1 MKIKTLI
8 EEESILKNSAVPL
21 LIALAAISLLFVY
34 SMPTV
39 SAEGEIV
46 VSRGDTITITAQLL
60 QNGTYGDPVVNQRI
74 EFFDQTHDSFLG
86 VDMTDSN
93 GFAHIDWLLPSGHPL
108 GFMMIN
114 ATFRGNQSLSLS
126 PSCQWM
132 PLTVVS
138 STTMEI
144 QVEDSDLAPGDDLF
158 LIVRLLDDL
167 NESLSNATLTVVSD
181 SLQLGSGITNDT
193 GYASFS
199 FHCNTSWAQLGE
211 NAISI
216 IYEGNLALFQEGVET
231 SFSVTVEQITTLI
244 RHDNAL
250 PDIVT
255 LNDSITLSL
264 TLWANDETLP
274 NGFMMVSL
282 DGTTHSSI
290 TTNGSGVATLDLRIN
305 DAISLNN
312 HTLTVEY
319 TGTDRYSTSILQI
332 HFIVTSPV
340 LIEVLLPEYIVTGA
354 EIEVSVVVQDILN
367 RPISDASIT
376 ILDTLTENAV
386 TRPVT
391 GNNNPTLLLL
401 PITGP
406 RGIREFVITVNKA
419 QYITNGTHWFSEPI
433 WFRPTLSLNQSNI
446 LGFASPQQEILLVIH
461 LTNDNANY
469 SNKLV
474 EVYSI
479 DNTLVTQS
487 ITDQGGIATMAFLAP
502 SSEGHIIFLIVCSGN
517 ESAYEL
523 SVILEYSFTIAI
535 TIPVIIVLNYYEI
548 IPQLKEI
555 HVQLT
560 IQGLN
565 GSLLR
570 SIPIGYAWLSANMEV
585 DSSNDG
591 LISLQLAI
599 PATPGSYLL
608 SYESEASDSLQSYA
622 GSVVI
627 VIGEADVSAAQGI
640 GIIAL
645 AIGSCLSIS
654 LVSIPLIRR
663 RYMLT

>member
-1 MKIKTLI
+1 
-8 EEESILKNSAVPL
+8 
-21 LIALAAISLLFVY
+21 
-34 SMPTV
+34 
-39 SAEGEIV
+39 
-46 VSRGDTITITAQLL
+46 
-60 QNGTYGDPVVNQRI
+60 
-74 EFFDQTHDSFLG
+74 
-86 VDMTDSN
+86 
-93 GFAHIDWLLPSGHPL
+93 
-108 GFMMIN
+108 
-114 ATFRGNQSLSLS
+114 
-126 PSCQWM
+126 M

-138 STTMEI
+138 STAMEI
-144 QVEDSDLAPGDDLF
+144 QVEDSNLAPGDDLF
-158 LIVRLLDDL
+158 LIVRLLNDM
-167 NESLSNATLTVVSD
+167 NEPLSDASLMVVSN
-181 SLQLGSGITNDT
+181 SLALGSGITNDT
-193 GYASFS
+193 GYVSFS
-199 FHCNTSWAQLGE
+199 LHCNTSWAQLGA
-211 NAISI
+211 NTVSV
-216 IYEGNLALFQEGVET
+216 IYEGDLALFQEGVES
-231 SFSVTVEQITTLI
+231 SFSVTVEQIATLI
-244 RHDNAL
+244 KHDNAL
-250 PDIVT
+250 SDIVT

-264 TLWANDETLP
+264 TLWANEETLP
-274 NGFMMVSL
+274 NGLMMVSL
-282 DGTTHSSI
+282 DGTTHSSV
-290 TTNGSGVATLDLRIN
+290 TTNGSGVATLDLQIN
-305 DAISLNN
+305 EAISLNN
-312 HTLTVEY
+312 HTLIIEY
-319 TGTDRYSTSILQI
+319 TGTDRYSISILRI

-354 EIEVSVVVQDILN
+354 ELGISVVVQDILN
-367 RPISDASIT
+367 RPIPSVSIT

-386 TRPVT
+386 TKPVT

-406 RGIREFVITVNKA
+406 RGIREFVITVNEA
-419 QYITNGTHWFSEPI
+419 QYLTNGTHRFSEPV

-446 LGFASPQQEILLVIH
+446 LGFASPRQEILLVVH
-461 LTNDNANY
+461 LINNDANY
-469 SNKLV
+469 SDKLV

-487 ITDQGGIATMAFLAP
+487 ITNQSGIATMAFLAP
-502 SSEGHIIFLIVCSGN
+502 SSEDHFVFLIVYSGN

-523 SVILEYSFTIAI
+523 SVILEYSFTVAK
-535 TIPVIIVLNYYEI
+535 TIPVIIIFNYYEI

-570 SIPIGYAWLSANMEV
+570 SIPISYVWLSANMEI

-591 LISLQLAI
+591 LINLQLAI
-599 PATPGSYLL
+599 PSTPGSYLL
-608 SYESEASDSLQSYA
+608 SYESEASGSLQSYA

>member
-1 MKIKTLI
+1 MT
-8 EEESILKNSAVPL
+8 
-21 LIALAAISLLFVY
+21 
-34 SMPTV
+34 TV
-39 SAEGEIV
+39 SAEGENV
-46 VSRGDTITITAQLL
+46 VSRGETITITAQLL
-60 QNGTYGDPVVNQRI
+60 QNGTYGDPVVNQII

-86 VDMTDSN
+86 SDMTDSN
-93 GFAHIDWLLPSGHPL
+93 GLAYIDWPLPSEHPL

-158 LIVRLLDDL
+158 LIVRLLNDM
-167 NESLSNATLTVVSD
+167 NEPLSDASLMVVSD
-181 SLQLGSGITNDT
+181 SLPLGSGITNDT
-193 GYASFS
+193 GYVSFS

-211 NAISI
+211 NTVSVV
-216 IYEGNLALFQEGVET
+216 YEGNLALFQKGVET
-231 SFSVTVEQITTLI
+231 SFSVTVEKIATLI
-244 RHDNAL
+244 KHDNAL
-250 PDIVT
+250 SDIVT

-264 TLWANDETLP
+264 TLWANEETLP
-274 NGFMMVSL
+274 NGLMMVSL

-290 TTNGSGVATLDLRIN
+290 TTNGSGLATLDLRIN
-305 DAISLNN
+305 EGISLNN
-312 HTLTVEY
+312 HTLIIEY
-319 TGTDRYSTSILQI
+319 TGTDRYSISILQI

-340 LIEVLLPEYIVTGA
+340 LIEALLPEYIVTGTEL
-354 EIEVSVVVQDILN
+354 EISVVVQDILN
-367 RPISDASIT
+367 RPIPGASIT
-376 ILDTLTENAV
+376 ILDTLTEKAV
-386 TRPVT
+386 TEPLT
-391 GNNNPTLLLL
+391 GNSNSTQLFL

-406 RGIREFVITVNKA
+406 RGIREFIITVNDA
-419 QYITNGTHWFSEPI
+419 QYVTNGTYLFSEPI

-446 LGFASPQQEILLVIH
+446 LGFASPQQEILLVVH
-461 LTNDNANY
+461 LLNNNANY

-479 DNTLVTQS
+479 DSTLISQS
-487 ITDQGGIATMAFLAP
+487 ITNQVGIATMAFLAP
-502 SSEGHIIFLIVCSGN
+502 SSEGHFVFLIVCSGN

-523 SVILEYSFTIAI
+523 SVILQYSFTVAK
-535 TIPVIIVLNYYEI
+535 TIPVIIIFDYYEI

-570 SIPIGYAWLSANMEV
+570 SIPISYGWLSANMEI
-585 DSSNDG
+585 DSSNHG
-591 LISLQLAI
+591 LISLHLAI
-599 PATPGSYLL
+599 PSTAGSYLL
-608 SYESEASDSLQSYA
+608 SYESEASGSLHSYA

>member
-1 MKIKTLI
+1 
-8 EEESILKNSAVPL
+8 L
-21 LIALAAISLLFVY
+21 LIVLAAIFFLFVCGTT
-34 SMPTV
+34 TV
-39 SAEGEIV
+39 SAEGENV
-46 VSRGDTITITAQLL
+46 VSRGETITITAQLL

-86 VDMTDSN
+86 SDMTDSN
-93 GFAHIDWLLPSGHPL
+93 GLAHIDWLLPSGHPL

-126 PSCQWM
+126 PSCHWM

-138 STTMEI
+138 STAMEI
-144 QVEDSDLAPGDDLF
+144 QVEDSNLAPGDDLF
-158 LIVRLLDDL
+158 LIVRLLNDM
-167 NESLSNATLTVVSD
+167 NEPLSDASLMVVSN
-181 SLQLGSGITNDT
+181 SLALGSGITNDT
-193 GYASFS
+193 GYVSFS
-199 FHCNTSWAQLGE
+199 LHCNTSWAQLGA
-211 NAISI
+211 NTVSV
-216 IYEGNLALFQEGVET
+216 IYEGDLALFQEGVES
-231 SFSVTVEQITTLI
+231 SFSVTVEQIATLI
-244 RHDNAL
+244 KHDNAL
-250 PDIVT
+250 SDIVT

-264 TLWANDETLP
+264 TLWANEETLP
-274 NGFMMVSL
+274 NGLMMVSL
-282 DGTTHSSI
+282 DGTTHSSV
-290 TTNGSGVATLDLRIN
+290 TTNGSGVATLDLQIN
-305 DAISLNN
+305 EAISLNN
-312 HTLTVEY
+312 HTLIIEY
-319 TGTDRYSTSILQI
+319 TGTDRYSISILRI

-354 EIEVSVVVQDILN
+354 ELGISVVVQDILN
-367 RPISDASIT
+367 RPIPSVSIT

-386 TRPVT
+386 TKPVT

-406 RGIREFVITVNKA
+406 RGIREFVITVNEA
-419 QYITNGTHWFSEPI
+419 QYLTNGTHRFSEPV

-446 LGFASPQQEILLVIH
+446 LGFASPRQEILLVVH
-461 LTNDNANY
+461 LINNDANY
-469 SNKLV
+469 SDKLV

-487 ITDQGGIATMAFLAP
+487 ITNQGGIATMAFLAP
-502 SSEGHIIFLIVCSGN
+502 SSEDHFVFLIVYSGN

-523 SVILEYSFTIAI
+523 SVILEYSFTVAK
-535 TIPVIIVLNYYEI
+535 TIPVIIIFNYYEI

-570 SIPIGYAWLSANMEV
+570 SIPISYVWLSANMEI

-591 LISLQLAI
+591 LINLQLAI
-599 PATPGSYLL
+599 PSTPGSYLL
-608 SYESEASDSLQSYA
+608 SYESEASGSLQSYA

>member
-1 MKIKTLI
+1 MT
-8 EEESILKNSAVPL
+8 
-21 LIALAAISLLFVY
+21 
-34 SMPTV
+34 TV
-39 SAEGEIV
+39 SAEGENV
-46 VSRGDTITITAQLL
+46 VSRGETITITAQLL
-60 QNGTYGDPVVNQRI
+60 QNGTYGDPVVNQII

-86 VDMTDSN
+86 SDMTDSN
-93 GFAHIDWLLPSGHPL
+93 GLAYIDWPLPSEHPL

-114 ATFRGNQSLSLS
+114 STFRGNQSLSLS

-144 QVEDSDLAPGDDLF
+144 QVEDSDLAPGDDLN
-158 LIVRLLDDL
+158 LIVHLLNDM
-167 NESLSNATLTVVSD
+167 NESLSGASLMVVSD
-181 SLQLGSGITNDT
+181 SLPLGSGITNDT
-193 GYASFS
+193 GYVSFS

-211 NAISI
+211 NTVSVV
-216 IYEGNLALFQEGVET
+216 YEGNLALFQKGVET
-231 SFSVTVEQITTLI
+231 SFSVTVEKIATLI
-244 RHDNAL
+244 KHDNAL
-250 PDIVT
+250 SDIVT

-264 TLWANDETLP
+264 TLWANEETLP
-274 NGFMMVSL
+274 NGLMMVSL

-290 TTNGSGVATLDLRIN
+290 TTNGSGLATLDLRIN
-305 DAISLNN
+305 EGISLNN
-312 HTLTVEY
+312 HTLIIEY
-319 TGTDRYSTSILQI
+319 TGTDRYSISILQI

-340 LIEVLLPEYIVTGA
+340 LIEALLPEYIVTGTEL
-354 EIEVSVVVQDILN
+354 EISVVVQDILN
-367 RPISDASIT
+367 RPIPGASIT
-376 ILDTLTENAV
+376 ILDTLTEKAV
-386 TRPVT
+386 TEPLT
-391 GNNNPTLLLL
+391 GNSNSTQLFL

-406 RGIREFVITVNKA
+406 RGIREFIITVNDA
-419 QYITNGTHWFSEPI
+419 QYVTNGTYRFSEPI

-446 LGFASPQQEILLVIH
+446 LGFASPQQEILLVVH
-461 LTNDNANY
+461 LLNNNANY

-479 DNTLVTQS
+479 DSTLISQS
-487 ITDQGGIATMAFLAP
+487 ITNQVGIATMAFLAP
-502 SSEGHIIFLIVCSGN
+502 SSEGHFVFLIVCSGN

-523 SVILEYSFTIAI
+523 SGILQYSFTVAK
-535 TIPVIIVLNYYEI
+535 TIPVIIIFDYYEI

-570 SIPIGYAWLSANMEV
+570 SIPISYGWLSANMEI
-585 DSSNDG
+585 DSSNHG
-591 LISLQLAI
+591 LISLHLAI
-599 PATPGSYLL
+599 PSTAGSYLL
-608 SYESEASDSLQSYA
+608 SYESEASGSLHSYA

>member
-1 MKIKTLI
+1 MT
-8 EEESILKNSAVPL
+8 
-21 LIALAAISLLFVY
+21 
-34 SMPTV
+34 TV
-39 SAEGEIV
+39 SAEGENV
-46 VSRGDTITITAQLL
+46 VSRGETITITAQLL

-86 VDMTDSN
+86 SDMTDSN
-93 GFAHIDWLLPSGHPL
+93 GLAHIDWPLPSEHPL

-158 LIVRLLDDL
+158 LIVRLLNDM
-167 NESLSNATLTVVSD
+167 NEPLSDASLMVVSD
-181 SLQLGSGITNDT
+181 SLPLGSGITNDT
-193 GYASFS
+193 GYVSFS
-199 FHCNTSWAQLGE
+199 FHCNTSWAQLGA
-211 NAISI
+211 NAVSV

-231 SFSVTVEQITTLI
+231 SFSVTVEQIATLI
-244 RHDNAL
+244 KHDNTL
-250 PDIVT
+250 SDVVT

-264 TLWANDETLP
+264 TLWANEETLP

-290 TTNGSGVATLDLRIN
+290 TTNGSGVATLDLQIN
-305 DAISLNN
+305 EAISLNN
-312 HTLTVEY
+312 HTLIIEY
-319 TGTDRYSTSILQI
+319 TGTDRYSISILQI

-340 LIEVLLPEYIVTGA
+340 LIEALLPEYIVTGTEL
-354 EIEVSVVVQDILN
+354 EISVVVQDILN
-367 RPISDASIT
+367 RPIPGASIT
-376 ILDTLTENAV
+376 ILDTLTEKAV
-386 TRPVT
+386 TEPLT
-391 GNNNPTLLLL
+391 GNSNSTQLFL

-406 RGIREFVITVNKA
+406 RGIREFIITVNDA
-419 QYITNGTHWFSEPI
+419 QYVTNGTYRFSEPI

-446 LGFASPQQEILLVIH
+446 LGFASPQQQILLVVH
-461 LTNDNANY
+461 LINNNANY

-479 DNTLVTQS
+479 DSTLISQS
-487 ITDQGGIATMAFLAP
+487 ITNQVGIATMAFLAP
-502 SSEGHIIFLIVCSGN
+502 SSEGHFVFLIVCSGN

-523 SVILEYSFTIAI
+523 SVILEYSFTVARM
-535 TIPVIIVLNYYEI
+535 IPVIIIFDYYEI

-555 HVQLT
+555 YVQLT

-570 SIPIGYAWLSANMEV
+570 SIPISYGWLSANMEI

-591 LISLQLAI
+591 LINLQLAI
-599 PATPGSYLL
+599 PSTAGSYLL
-608 SYESEASDSLQSYA
+608 SYESEASGSLHSYA

>member
-1 MKIKTLI
+1 MT
-8 EEESILKNSAVPL
+8 
-21 LIALAAISLLFVY
+21 
-34 SMPTV
+34 TV
-39 SAEGEIV
+39 SAEGENV
-46 VSRGDTITITAQLL
+46 VSRGETITITAQLL

-86 VDMTDSN
+86 SDMTDSN
-93 GFAHIDWLLPSGHPL
+93 GLATIDWPLSSGHPL

-126 PSCQWM
+126 PSCQWI

-144 QVEDSDLAPGDDLF
+144 QVEDSDLAPGDNLL
-158 LIVRLLDDL
+158 LIVRLLNDMSEPLSDA
-167 NESLSNATLTVVSD
+167 SLMVVCD
-181 SLQLGSGITNDT
+181 SLLLGSGTTNDT

-199 FHCNTSWAQLGE
+199 LHCNTSWAQLGA
-211 NAISI
+211 NTVSVN
-216 IYEGNLALFQEGVET
+216 YEGNLSLFQEGAES
-231 SFSVTVEQITTLI
+231 SFSVTVQQIATLI
-244 RHDNAL
+244 EHNNAL
-250 PDIVT
+250 SDIVT
-255 LNDSITLSL
+255 LNDSITLAL
-264 TLWANDETLP
+264 TLWANEETLP
-274 NGFMMVSL
+274 NGLMMVSL
-282 DGTTHSSI
+282 DGTAYSSI

-305 DAISLNN
+305 EEISLNN
-312 HTLTVEY
+312 HTLTIEY
-319 TGTDRYSTSILQI
+319 TGTDRYSISTFQI

-340 LIEVLLPEYIVTGA
+340 LIELLLPEYVITGTKL
-354 EIEVSVVVQDILN
+354 EILVVVQDILN
-367 RPISDASIT
+367 RPIPSASIT
-376 ILDTLTENAV
+376 ILDTLTEEAV
-386 TRPVT
+386 TKPLT
-391 GNNNPTLLLL
+391 DNNTPTQLLL

-406 RGIREFVITVNKA
+406 RGIREFIITVNEA
-419 QYITNGTHWFSEPI
+419 QYVTNGTYRFSKPI

-446 LGFASPQQEILLVIH
+446 LGFASPRQEILLVVH
-461 LTNDNANY
+461 LINNNANY

-474 EVYSI
+474 EIYSI
-479 DNTLVTQS
+479 NSTLITQS
-487 ITDQGGIATMAFLAP
+487 ITNQGGIATMAFLAP
-502 SSEGHIIFLIVCSGN
+502 SSEGHFAVLIACSGN

-523 SVILEYSFTIAI
+523 SVILEYSFTVAK
-535 TIPVIIVLNYYEI
+535 TIPVIIIFEYYEI

-560 IQGLN
+560 IQALN

-570 SIPIGYAWLSANMEV
+570 SIPISYVWLSASMEI
-585 DSSNDG
+585 DSGNYG

-599 PATPGSYLL
+599 PSTPGSYIL
-608 SYESEASDSLQSYA
+608 SYESEASSSLQSYA
-622 GSVVI
+622 GSVAI
-627 VIGEADVSAAQGI
+627 TIGEADVSAAQGI

>member
-1 MKIKTLI
+1 MLI
-8 EEESILKNSAVPL
+8 V
-21 LIALAAISLLFVY
+21 LAAIFLLFVCGTT
-34 SMPTV
+34 TV
-39 SAEGEIV
+39 SAEGENV
-46 VSRGDTITITAQLL
+46 VSRGETITITAQLL
-60 QNGTYGDPVVNQRI
+60 QNGTYGDPVVNQKI

-86 VDMTDSN
+86 SDMTDSN
-93 GFAHIDWLLPSGHPL
+93 GLAHIDWPLPSEHPL

-126 PSCQWM
+126 PSCHWM

-138 STTMEI
+138 STAMEI
-144 QVEDSDLAPGDDLF
+144 QVEDSDLAPGDVLF
-158 LIVRLLDDL
+158 LIVRLLNDM
-167 NESLSNATLTVVSD
+167 NEPLSDASLMVVSN
-181 SLQLGSGITNDT
+181 SLALGSGITNDT
-193 GYASFS
+193 GYVSFS
-199 FHCNTSWAQLGE
+199 LHCNTSWAQLGA
-211 NAISI
+211 NTVSV
-216 IYEGNLALFQEGVET
+216 IYEGDLALFQEGVES
-231 SFSVTVEQITTLI
+231 SFSVTVEQIATLI
-244 RHDNAL
+244 KHDNAL
-250 PDIVT
+250 SDIVT

-264 TLWANDETLP
+264 TLWANEETLP
-274 NGFMMVSL
+274 IGLMMVSL
-282 DGTTHSSI
+282 DGTTHSSV
-290 TTNGSGVATLDLRIN
+290 TTNGSGVATLDLQIN
-305 DAISLNN
+305 EAISLNN
-312 HTLTVEY
+312 HTLIIEY
-319 TGTDRYSTSILQI
+319 TGTDRYSISILRI

-354 EIEVSVVVQDILN
+354 ELGISVVVQDILN
-367 RPISDASIT
+367 RPIPSVSIT

-386 TRPVT
+386 TKPVT

-406 RGIREFVITVNKA
+406 RGIREFVITVNEA
-419 QYITNGTHWFSEPI
+419 QYLTNGTHRFSEPV

-446 LGFASPQQEILLVIH
+446 LGFASPRQEILLVVH
-461 LTNDNANY
+461 LINNDANY
-469 SNKLV
+469 SDKLV

-487 ITDQGGIATMAFLAP
+487 ITNQSGIATMAFLAP
-502 SSEGHIIFLIVCSGN
+502 SSEDHFVFLIVYSGN

-523 SVILEYSFTIAI
+523 SVILEYSITVAK
-535 TIPVIIVLNYYEI
+535 TIPVIIIFNYYEI

-570 SIPIGYAWLSANMEV
+570 SIPISYVWLSANMEI

-591 LISLQLAI
+591 LINLQLAI
-599 PATPGSYLL
+599 PSTPGSYLL
-608 SYESEASDSLQSYA
+608 SYESEASGSLQSYA

>member
-1 MKIKTLI
+1 MT
-8 EEESILKNSAVPL
+8 
-21 LIALAAISLLFVY
+21 
-34 SMPTV
+34 TV
-39 SAEGEIV
+39 SAEGENV
-46 VSRGDTITITAQLL
+46 VCRGETITITAQLL

-74 EFFDQTHDSFLG
+74 EFFDQTHDSFL
-86 VDMTDSN
+86 DSDITDSN
-93 GFAHIDWLLPSGHPL
+93 GLAHIDWPFPSGHPL

-144 QVEDSDLAPGDDLF
+144 QVQDCDLAPGDDLL
-158 LIVRLLDDL
+158 LIVRLLNDM
-167 NESLSNATLTVVSD
+167 NEPLSDASLMVVSD
-181 SLQLGSGITNDT
+181 SLPLGSGITNDT
-193 GYASFS
+193 GYVSFS
-199 FHCNTSWAQLGE
+199 LHCNTSWAQLGA
-211 NAISI
+211 NTVSI
-216 IYEGNLALFQEGVET
+216 IYEGNLALFQEGTET
-231 SFSVTVEQITTLI
+231 SLSVTVEQIATFI
-244 RHDNAL
+244 KHDNAL

-264 TLWANDETLP
+264 TLWANEETLP
-274 NGFMMVSL
+274 NSLMMVSL

-290 TTNGSGVATLDLRIN
+290 TTNGSGIATLDLRIN
-305 DAISLNN
+305 EAISLNN
-312 HTLTVEY
+312 HTLIIEY
-319 TGTDRYSTSILQI
+319 TGTDRYSISILQI

-354 EIEVSVVVQDILN
+354 ELEISVVVQDILN
-367 RPISDASIT
+367 RPIPGASIT
-376 ILDTLTENAV
+376 ILDTLTEKAV
-386 TRPVT
+386 TKPVT
-391 GNNNPTLLLL
+391 GNNNPTQLLL

-406 RGIREFVITVNKA
+406 RGIREFVITVNEA
-419 QYITNGTHWFSEPI
+419 QYLTNGTHRFSEPI
-433 WFRPTLSLNQSNI
+433 WFRPALSLNQGNI
-446 LGFASPQQEILLVIH
+446 LGFASPRQEILLVVH
-461 LTNDNANY
+461 LINNNANY
-469 SNKLV
+469 SDKLV
-474 EVYSI
+474 EVYTI

-487 ITDQGGIATMAFLAP
+487 ITNQGGIATVAFLAP
-502 SSEGHIIFLIVCSGN
+502 SSEGQFVFLIVCSGN

-523 SVILEYSFTIAI
+523 SVILQYSFIVAK
-535 TIPVIIVLNYYEI
+535 TIPVIIIFDYYEI

-570 SIPIGYAWLSANMEV
+570 GIPINYVWLSANMEI
-585 DSSNDG
+585 DSSNGG
-591 LISLQLAI
+591 LINLQLAI
-599 PATPGSYLL
+599 PSTPGSYLL
-608 SYESEASDSLQSYA
+608 SYESEASGSLLSYT

-640 GIIAL
+640 GIFAL

>member
-1 MKIKTLI
+1 MT
-8 EEESILKNSAVPL
+8 
-21 LIALAAISLLFVY
+21 
-34 SMPTV
+34 TV
-39 SAEGEIV
+39 SAEGENV
-46 VSRGDTITITAQLL
+46 VSRGETITITAQLL
-60 QNGTYGDPVVNQRI
+60 QNGTYGDPVVNQTI

-86 VDMTDSN
+86 SDMTDSN
-93 GFAHIDWLLPSGHPL
+93 GLAYIDWPLPSEHPL

-144 QVEDSDLAPGDDLF
+144 QVEDSDLAPGDDLN
-158 LIVRLLDDL
+158 LIVHLLNDM
-167 NESLSNATLTVVSD
+167 NESLSGASLMVVSD
-181 SLQLGSGITNDT
+181 SLPLGSGITNDT
-193 GYASFS
+193 GYVSFS

-211 NAISI
+211 NTVSVV
-216 IYEGNLALFQEGVET
+216 YEGNLALFQEGVET
-231 SFSVTVEQITTLI
+231 SFSVTVEKIATLI
-244 RHDNAL
+244 KHDNAL
-250 PDIVT
+250 SDIVT

-264 TLWANDETLP
+264 TLWANEETLP
-274 NGFMMVSL
+274 NGLMMASL

-290 TTNGSGVATLDLRIN
+290 TTNGSGLATLDLRIN
-305 DAISLNN
+305 EGISLNN
-312 HTLTVEY
+312 HTLIIEY
-319 TGTDRYSTSILQI
+319 TGTDRYSISILQI

-340 LIEVLLPEYIVTGA
+340 LIEALLPEYIVTGTEL
-354 EIEVSVVVQDILN
+354 EISVVVQDILN
-367 RPISDASIT
+367 RPIPGASIT
-376 ILDTLTENAV
+376 ILDTLTEKAV
-386 TRPVT
+386 TEPLT
-391 GNNNPTLLLL
+391 GNSNSTQLFL

-406 RGIREFVITVNKA
+406 RGIREFIITVNDA
-419 QYITNGTHWFSEPI
+419 QYVTNGTYRFSEPI

-446 LGFASPQQEILLVIH
+446 LGFASPQQEILLVVH
-461 LTNDNANY
+461 LLNNNANY

-479 DNTLVTQS
+479 DSTLISQS
-487 ITDQGGIATMAFLAP
+487 ITNQVGIATMAFLAP
-502 SSEGHIIFLIVCSGN
+502 SSEGHFVFLIVCSGN

-523 SVILEYSFTIAI
+523 SVILQYSFTVAK
-535 TIPVIIVLNYYEI
+535 TIPVIIIFDYYEI

-570 SIPIGYAWLSANMEV
+570 SIPISYGWLSANMEI
-585 DSSNDG
+585 DSSNHG
-591 LISLQLAI
+591 LISLHLAI
-599 PATPGSYLL
+599 PSTAGSYLL
-608 SYESEASDSLQSYA
+608 SYESEASGSLHSYA